1 MSFGTFL
8 ACFVVLM
15 LGHGQT
21 CTSSMADHQNK
32 FHGLLSGA
40 LGMSIS
46 NQEEFPQNKLVS
58 AHESVL
64 SSCMRLRGGGPPQSS
79 NKPKKKR
86 KAKSKRKTL
95 KLKYKIKKKVTEV
108 GPLFFDKTRNRGFPL
123 PSHDFSLFM
132 LDNYSHEV
140 SLRKYLAA
148 LMPSCHR

>member
-108 GPLFFDKTRNRGFPL
+108 GPLFFDKTKGIVDSLYLLMTFP
-123 PSHDFSLFM
+123 S
-132 LDNYSHEV
+132 
-140 SLRKYLAA
+140 
-148 LMPSCHR
+148 SCLIIIPRRYRFESTWLL